1 MNQLQTYSIHFFL
14 DAFFY
19 KNETADEIL
28 LPSIFS
34 SYLDSGSLA
43 YQYRLDDDFHDA
55 MYTRKIGKRVLIKAV
70 KIALYSCHSPTYLY
84 PR

>member
-1 MNQLQTYSIHFFL
+1 MYSIHFFL

-34 SYLDSGSLA
+34 SYLESGSLA
-43 YQYRLDDDFHDA
+43 YQYHSDNDFRDT
-55 MYTRKIGKRVLIKAV
+55 MYTRKIPKRLLIKAV